1 MSYRAILVV
10 GVAIL
15 ACALLAGS
23 ALAAK
28 GGNGHGRFSSE
39 STVSS
44 ITLNE
49 PDPHFGGTVSF
60 TLAYPSMN
68 ETPMVRVICSQ
79 NGEMVYQYAQWSDG
93 SSPWIPMFVLW
104 SATWAANGGGPADC
118 IADLYYYTWQGQ
130 TQTGI
135 VYLAHTEFTAVG

>member
-1 MSYRAILVV
+1 MSFRAIMIA

-15 ACALLAGS
+15 ASALLVGS

-28 GGNGHGRFSSE
+28 GGNGHGRLSSA

-49 PDPHFGGTVSF
+49 SDPHFGGAVSF
-60 TLAYPSMN
+60 TVTYPAMN
-68 ETPMVRVICSQ
+68 ETLLMRVICSQ
-79 NGEMVYQYAQWSDG
+79 NGGVVYQDVEGYGG
-93 SSPWIPMFVLW
+93 SSPWVSTFWLW

-118 IADLYYYTWQGQ
+118 FADLYYNTWQGQ
-130 TQTGI
+130 SVTGT
-135 VYLAHTEFTAVG
+135 VYLAHTEFTAAG